1 MSEVLLSCA
10 HARELLP
17 DAPVLVLSTALVG
30 HSFGGATV
38 LEYLKGPSPRF
49 PYGVAL
55 DPWVEPIT
63 TSNSSAHRPLQAP
76 VYVINSESFTIWS
89 EHFAKVKTIVKDL
102 RPGSGKTDEESG
114 KGWIITLAGAEH
126 LSFSDYPSLLP
137 RVFRSTVT
145 PAKCIEIY
153 SRATLT
159 QMELLGRR
167 LKGKEAGRTGDS
179 QRDRADAI
187 QKGEKDAGGGPPGSE
202 YGAKGLD
209 RTSSPER
216 LVGVVRERT
225 TEEGTSR
232 EPPIPGREE
241 ILRRAADDAERPSS
255 ASPREEAE
263 PASPFS
269 NENLHGPASPA
280 DYPQA
285 DAQHYRAQLEAIEKA
300 PSASEAGGHTR
311 REHLRHAKDAAAARL
326 MERRKEHKFRREER
340 EQKKDDEKLQKK
352 GVQVRGVVAKRTP
365 SGGMTSLPRSSDM
378 QRDYTL
384 DPEHLLPSHQRQP
397 GQPAGPGPAEDV
409 ALVVESVR
417 PLADDQKHKSYRRL
431 RSISALVY
439 RSYGMRPGIERPG
452 SILIHEN

>member
-1 MSEVLLSCA
+1 VIPTDAHVLALY
-10 HARELLP
+10 
-17 DAPVLVLSTALVG
+17 TALVG

-38 LEYLKGPSPRF
+38 LEYLKGSSPRF

-63 TSNSSAHRPLQAP
+63 TSNSSSHRPLQRP

-89 EHFAKVKTIVKDL
+89 EHFSKVKALVKDVQA
-102 RPGSGKTDEESG
+102 PSGKTDGEAG
-114 KGWIITLAGAEH
+114 RGWIITLAGAEH

-159 QMELLGRR
+159 QMELLGKR
-167 LKGKEAGRTGDS
+167 LKSHASDS
-179 QRDRADAI
+179 QSEKQRA
-187 QKGEKDAGGGPPGSE
+187 GSE
-202 YGAKGLD
+202 KLEFEHGAEEPV
-209 RTSSPER
+209 RSSSAEP
-216 LVGVVRERT
+216 LVGVVREVTPDEDKPKERPASEHEEPPECAT
-225 TEEGTSR
+225 DDAEGTSSR
-232 EPPIPGREE
+232 PPPEQ
-241 ILRRAADDAERPSS
+241 
-255 ASPREEAE
+255 AE
-263 PASPFS
+263 PGSPFS
-269 NENLHGPASPA
+269 NENLHGTSDPL
-280 DYPQA
+280 DFPQA
-285 DAQHYRAQLEAIEKA
+285 DAKHYRAQLEAIEKA
-300 PSASEAGGHTR
+300 PPASEEGGHTR

-326 MERRKEHKFRREER
+326 MERRQEHKYHREER
-340 EQKKDDEKLQKK
+340 EQKKDDEKMRKK
-352 GVQVRGVVAKRTP
+352 GHGHEVRGVVAKRTP

-397 GQPAGPGPAEDV
+397 GQPEGPGPSEDV

-417 PLADDQKHKSYRRL
+417 PLADDQKHKSYRKL